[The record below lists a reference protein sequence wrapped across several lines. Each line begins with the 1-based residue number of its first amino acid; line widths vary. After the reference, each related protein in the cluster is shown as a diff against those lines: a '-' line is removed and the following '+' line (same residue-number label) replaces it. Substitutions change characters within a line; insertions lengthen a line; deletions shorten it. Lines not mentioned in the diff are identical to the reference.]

1 MTHLDGRC
9 RSGARQE
16 GRAGPASRAAQ
27 QGILPMTDRPNIL
40 IIMVDQLNGTFFP
53 DGPAP
58 FLHAPNLRRLAEH
71 SLRFQNCYT
80 GSPLCAPGRASFMS
94 GQLPRR
100 TRVYDNAAEFAS
112 DIPTYAHHLRRA
124 GYLTALSGK
133 MHFVGP
139 DQMHGFEE
147 RLTTDIYP
155 ADFGWTPDYRKP
167 GERIDWWYHNLGS
180 VTGAGVAE
188 ITNQL
193 EYDDDVAFQAV
204 QKLYDLSRG
213 GDPRP
218 WCLTVSFTHPHDPYV
233 ARRKY
238 WDLYEGIP
246 ELAPPTAIAYD
257 DQDPHSRRLMDACDW
272 RNFDITE
279 SHIRR
284 ARQGY
289 FANISYIDD
298 KIGEI
303 FAVLEATRQEAV
315 VVFVSDH
322 GDMLGERG
330 LWFKMNFFEGSA
342 RVPLMISARG
352 HDPGLITDP
361 VSTIDVAPTL
371 AALAGVDLGEVAPWT
386 DGVNLLPMATGGTR
400 PMVAMEYAAEGSIT
414 PLVALREGAWK
425 YIRCKADPDLLF
437 DLASDPGELRNMA
450 ADPRAAEILAYF
462 RKAADA
468 RWDLAAYDAE
478 VRESQAR
485 RWVVYQAL
493 RNGAYF
499 PWDYQPL
506 RAASERYMRNHMDLN
521 VLEES
526 KRFPR
531 GE

>member
-1 MTHLDGRC
+1 M
-9 RSGARQE
+9 SE
-16 GRAGPASRAAQ
+16 
-27 QGILPMTDRPNIL
+27 RPNIL
-40 IIMVDQLNGTFFP
+40 IIMVDQLTGTLFP

-58 FLHAPNLRRLAEH
+58 FLHAPNLRRLAQH
-71 SLRFQNCYT
+71 SLRFQNCYSA
-80 GSPLCAPGRASFMS
+80 SPLCAPGRASFMS
-94 GQLPRR
+94 GQLPSR

-124 GYLTALSGK
+124 GYYTALSGK

-139 DQMHGFEE
+139 DQMHGFED

-213 GDPRP
+213 GDTRP
-218 WCLTVSFTHPHDPYV
+218 WCLTVSFTHPHDPFV

-246 ELAPPTAIAYD
+246 ELEPPPTIPYAN
-257 DQDPHSRRLMDACDW
+257 QDPHSQRLMDACDW
-272 RNFDITE
+272 RAFDITDT
-279 SHIRR
+279 HVRH

-298 KIGEI
+298 KIGEV
-303 FAVLEATRQEAV
+303 FAVLESTRQEAV
-315 VVFVSDH
+315 VVFLSDH
-322 GDMLGERG
+322 GEMLGDRG

-342 RVPLMISARG
+342 RVPLMIAAP
-352 HDPGLITDP
+352 DLVPQLVTDP
-361 VSTIDVAPTL
+361 VSTIDVTPTL
-371 AALAGVDLGEVAPWT
+371 GALAGVDMAEVMPWT
-386 DGVNLLPMATGGTR
+386 DGVNLLPMTNGGTR

-414 PLVALREGAWK
+414 PMVALREGAWK
-425 YIRCKADPDLLF
+425 YVHCPADPDQLY
-437 DLASDPGELRNMA
+437 DLAADPDERNNLV
-450 ADPRAAEILAYF
+450 ADPRASDILEYF
-462 RKAADA
+462 RSAASA
-468 RWDLAAYDAE
+468 RWDLPQFDAD